1 MLRIP
6 VKYGKEEIMVSSVGG
21 YSASAAMATMAASRA
36 QARPDTSQMA
46 SELFSKLDAKGQG
59 YIEQSDLQSAF
70 SQVFSDAS
78 SSTGSATDSSA
89 DSSALFKALD
99 GDGNGKVTES
109 EFSSGLQKLADALDS
124 QAFSRRMGGAQ
135 DAGGAPPP
143 PPPPQGADDTGLT
156 KDQLQSQL
164 DQIGSTDSARSSL
177 ISSVVQNFDKAD
189 TDGDGKVSQT
199 EAIAYEQSTKTSTST
214 AAGAGSSSGSTTSQS
229 DAALM
234 HRVMELMRAYGA
246 GDSTASTNPV
256 LSVSA

>member
-46 SELFSKLDAKGQG
+46 SELFSKLDTKGQG

-124 QAFSRRMGGAQ
+124 QAFSSRMGGAQ

-143 PPPPQGADDTGLT
+143 PPPPPGADDTGLT

-164 DQIGSTDSARSSL
+164 DQIGSTDSASSSL
-177 ISSVVQNFDKAD
+177 LSSVVQNFDKAD

-214 AAGAGSSSGSTTSQS
+214 AAGSSSGSTTSQS

-256 LSVSA
+256 LSVSS

>member
-1 MLRIP
+1 
-6 VKYGKEEIMVSSVGG
+6 MVSSVGG

-199 EAIAYEQSTKTSTST
+199 EAIAYEQSTKTVSTT
-214 AAGAGSSSGSTTSQS
+214 AAGSSGSTTSQS

>member
-124 QAFSRRMGGAQ
+124 QAFSSRMGGAQ

-143 PPPPQGADDTGLT
+143 PPPPPGADDTGLT

-164 DQIGSTDSARSSL
+164 DQIGSTDSASSSL
-177 ISSVVQNFDKAD
+177 LSSVVQNFDKAD

-214 AAGAGSSSGSTTSQS
+214 ADGAGSSSGSTTSQS

>member
-46 SELFSKLDAKGQG
+46 SELFSKLDTKGQG

-124 QAFSRRMGGAQ
+124 QAFSSRMGGAQ

-143 PPPPQGADDTGLT
+143 PPPPPGADDTGLT

-164 DQIGSTDSARSSL
+164 DQIGSTDSASSSL
-177 ISSVVQNFDKAD
+177 LSSVVQNFDKAD

-214 AAGAGSSSGSTTSQS
+214 ADGTGSSGSTTSQS

>member
-1 MLRIP
+1 
-6 VKYGKEEIMVSSVGG
+6 MVSSVGG
-21 YSASAAMATMAASRA
+21 YSASAAMAAMATSRA
-36 QARPDTSQMA
+36 HARLDPAQMA
-46 SELFSKLDAKGQG
+46 SELFSKLDTKGQG

-78 SSTGSATDSSA
+78 SSTGRATDASA

-99 GDGNGKVTES
+99 GDGNGKVTAS

-124 QAFSRRMGGAQ
+124 QAFSSRMGGAEG
-135 DAGGAPPP
+135 AGGMPP

-156 KDQLQSQL
+156 KDELQTQL
-164 DQIGSTDSARSSL
+164 DQIGSTDSASSSL
-177 ISSVVQNFDKAD
+177 LSSVVQNFDKAD
-189 TDGDGKVSQT
+189 TDGDGKVSRS
-199 EAIAYEQSTKTSTST
+199 EATAYAQSTKTASAT
-214 AAGAGSSSGSTTSQS
+214 ADGGSGTGSVSATSQS

-246 GDSTASTNPV
+246 GDSTSSTNPA

>member
-46 SELFSKLDAKGQG
+46 SELFSKLDTKGQG

-78 SSTGSATDSSA
+78 SSTGSTTDASA

-124 QAFSRRMGGAQ
+124 QAFSSRMGGAQ

-143 PPPPQGADDTGLT
+143 PPPPPGADDTGLT

-164 DQIGSTDSARSSL
+164 DQIGSTDSASSSL
-177 ISSVVQNFDKAD
+177 LSSVVQNFDKAD

-214 AAGAGSSSGSTTSQS
+214 ADGTGSSGSTTSQS

>member
-46 SELFSKLDAKGQG
+46 SELFSKLDTKGQG

-124 QAFSRRMGGAQ
+124 QAFSSRMGGAQ

-143 PPPPQGADDTGLT
+143 PPPPPGADDTGLT

-199 EAIAYEQSTKTSTST
+199 EAIAYEQSTKTSTT
-214 AAGAGSSSGSTTSQS
+214 AADGTGSSGSTTSQS

-256 LSVSA
+256 LSVSS